1 MSLGVKRRR
10 QRKELYSFEPERKR
24 IYKGLETPSPEILC
38 HLPRKCPVDY
48 WDMEQDLKQ
57 ERLTEEFSPQIMK
70 EKPNSM
76 IFPDNETIT
85 TAQPC
90 PRCIAGEP
98 GHLGH
103 IMNL

>member
-1 MSLGVKRRR
+1 MSLLMERRR
-10 QRKELYSFEPERKR
+10 RREFYMSEPERKR
-24 IYKGLETPSPEILC
+24 ICKSLETSPQDIIC

-48 WDMEQDLKQ
+48 WNMEEEKKPKDL
-57 ERLTEEFSPQIMK
+57 FSPQIMK
-70 EKPNSM
+70 EKTKSM

-85 TAQPC
+85 TARPC

-103 IMNL
+103 IMGL